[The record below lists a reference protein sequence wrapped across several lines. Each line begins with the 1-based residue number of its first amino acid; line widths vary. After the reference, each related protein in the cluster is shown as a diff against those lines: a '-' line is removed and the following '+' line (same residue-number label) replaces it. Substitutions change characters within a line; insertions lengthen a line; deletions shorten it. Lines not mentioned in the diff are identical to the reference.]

1 MKRGQA
7 TLPNLRDFQG
17 SAFFNDERP
26 SSWRETRKQHNL
38 RVRKGGLPPLVF
50 TAENY
55 SLTKM
60 NELKHQTRRLTRLC
74 KCLFVAITVAMFL
87 SAPKLAVT
95 QTINIDRVVSELEP
109 EIQRTLLAGNIP
121 SASIALIAGDRVIWT
136 NAYGYSN
143 LWARTP
149 ATPNTVYLIGSTFK
163 AMSTIALIQQ
173 MEQGKFKL
181 DDRVNDYL
189 TDFKIQGEDPQHPIT
204 FRHLLTHTSGLPAD
218 FGPFP
223 VWGDTVPPSLE
234 DYLRKSL
241 KVTKPPLTSVTYSNM
256 AYTLVAY
263 LVQKFSGVPY
273 KQYIQEH
280 IFTPLEMTSTAF
292 EPRPDMEERLA
303 IPYVADE
310 KTGSQVGTVRL
321 KASVWPAGLVYG
333 TVLNQ
338 ANWLIANLNGG
349 VFKDKRLISQSTLD
363 QMFTRQYDQFKG
375 TIENLWGKE
384 TVRFGLTWWTQVR
397 DGDRYI
403 AHSGSVPGYT
413 AFLLGNR
420 DRKLGFA
427 IMTNGNRAHLHL
439 FKLADKAID
448 LMKKYSSTEKTAKP
462 RP

>member
-1 MKRGQA
+1 M
-7 TLPNLRDFQG
+7 
-17 SAFFNDERP
+17 
-26 SSWRETRKQHNL
+26 
-38 RVRKGGLPPLVF
+38 
-50 TAENY
+50 
-55 SLTKM
+55 
-60 NELKHQTRRLTRLC
+60 TRLRHRSRTTR
-74 KCLFVAITVAMFL
+74 LSDWSFIISVTAIL
-87 SAPKLAVT
+87 LIAPKLAGA

-149 ATPNTVYLIGSTFK
+149 ATPSTVYLIGSTFK
-163 AMSTIALIQQ
+163 AMSTIALLQQ
-173 MEQGKFKL
+173 VAQGKFKL

-189 TDFKIQGEDPQHPIT
+189 TDFKIQGEDPQHPVT

-223 VWGDTVPPSLE
+223 VWGDTVPPSLDE
-234 DYLRKSL
+234 YLRKSL

-280 IFTPLEMTSTAF
+280 IFTPVEMMSTAF

-303 IPYVADE
+303 IPYVVDE

-321 KASVWPAGLVYG
+321 KASVWPAGIVYG
-333 TVLNQ
+333 TVLDQ
-338 ANWLIANLNGG
+338 ANWLITNLNGG
-349 VFKDKRLISQSTLD
+349 VFKEKRIISEQILD

-375 TIENLWGKE
+375 TIENIWGNE
-384 TVRFGLTWWTQVR
+384 TAGFGLTWWTQVR

-427 IMTNGNRAHLHL
+427 IMTNGNRAHPHL
-439 FKLADKAID
+439 FKLADRAID
-448 LMKKYSSTEKTAKP
+448 LMKKYNAQKAVTAKP
-462 RP
+462 